1 MKFLTL
7 NNLNENLKSFF
18 INIVK
23 PYVNKNQIVVSGLNF
38 NKSFKI
44 QVYGFM
50 TENESNTDKFIFIN
64 EFGVPSKREEATKA
78 IKLHS
83 DERWTEVEIVNTDG
97 ENFPVDYPTRFPEYD
112 MLMEEYSLLD
122 LINYSYNN

>member
-23 PYVNKNQIVVSGLNF
+23 PYINKNQIVVSGLNF

-83 DERWTEVEIVNTDG
+83 DERLTEVEIVNTDG
-97 ENFPVDYPTRFPEYD
+97 ENFPVNYPTRFPEYD

-122 LINYSYNN
+122 LINYNYNN